1 MIVFND
7 LIGLE
12 YRWGA
17 RPSDGSGFT
26 DCFALVMEVRRR
38 FGLHDFYP
46 DFQWVYEAYGHE
58 GVGGRQIL
66 RWFWDH
72 GQRINDAREGAI
84 FRTMGAN
91 ATGLALAAVI
101 DSENALLIGPSQRVI
116 ALPFAK
122 VASGRFYWA
131 D

>member
-1 MIVFND
+1 MTVFND

-12 YRWGA
+12 YKWGA
-17 RPSDGSGFT
+17 HPLDNNGFT
-26 DCFALVMEVRRR
+26 DCFALVMEARRR
-38 FGLHDFYP
+38 MGLRDFYP
-46 DFQWVYEAYGHE
+46 DFKWVYDAYGHE
-58 GVGGRQIL
+58 GVKGRQIL
-66 RWFWDH
+66 RWFWDY
-72 GQRINDAREGAI
+72 GQRINSAREGAI

-101 DSENALLIGPSQRVI
+101 DSDSALLIGPSGRVI

-122 VASGRFYWA
+122 VACGRFYWA